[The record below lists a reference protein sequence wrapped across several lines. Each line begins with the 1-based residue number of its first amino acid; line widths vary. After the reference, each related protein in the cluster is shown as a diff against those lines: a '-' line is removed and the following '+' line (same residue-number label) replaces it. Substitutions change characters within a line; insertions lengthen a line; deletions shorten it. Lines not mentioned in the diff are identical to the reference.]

1 MQGFAS
7 PTLRTLRQAQCP
19 TRKEAI
25 MDLTK
30 MEKFLKEDVRP
41 EELARE
47 LDEIIFNYVTAYG
60 YSEGEIDQRMF
71 SDNIFTLKQIRDIF
85 KETSTEVK
93 K

>member
-1 MQGFAS
+1 
-7 PTLRTLRQAQCP
+7 
-19 TRKEAI
+19 
-25 MDLTK
+25 